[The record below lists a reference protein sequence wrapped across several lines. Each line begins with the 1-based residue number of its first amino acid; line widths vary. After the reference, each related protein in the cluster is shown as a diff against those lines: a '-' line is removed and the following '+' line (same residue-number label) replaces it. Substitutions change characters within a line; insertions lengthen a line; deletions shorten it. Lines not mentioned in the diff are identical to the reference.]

1 MTNTATPS
9 QLLSAM
15 SGLEQMQAMMAGH
28 LPPPP
33 IGVLMGFE
41 MGDATEG
48 QVVFTCTPRREHY
61 NPLGTVHGGL
71 AGVLLDS
78 AMGCAVH
85 TMMAP
90 GQTYTTLEY
99 KINLVRAMSVE
110 TGPLRIEGKVVHL
123 GRRVATAEGRI
134 VDAGGKLYAHGTT
147 TCIILS

>member
-1 MTNTATPS
+1 MNADTPPKPT
-9 QLLSAM
+9 SAM
-15 SGLEQMQAMMAGH
+15 TGLEQMQAMVAG
-28 LPPPP
+28 LMPPPP
-33 IGVLMGFE
+33 MAVLMGFE
-41 MGDATEG
+41 MSNATEG
-48 QVVFTCTPRREHY
+48 QVVFTCTPRLEHY
-61 NPLGTVHGGL
+61 SPLGTVHGGL

-110 TGPLRIEGKVVHL
+110 TGPLRVEGKVVHP

-134 VDAGGKLYAHGTT
+134 VDADGRLYAHGTT